1 MQYKNLREN
10 TSFCRSK
17 LEGKTKLANSL
28 RNIIMFNEPK
38 KKKEFCF
45 ASMVKNLHFQ
55 EMEEN

>member
-38 KKKEFCF
+38 KKKEFLFC
-45 ASMVKNLHFQ
+45 Q
-55 EMEEN
+55 YG